1 MDINQLRN
9 VLRKYE
15 NNIGNG
21 QRRRQRQRTRTQSQS
36 IRKVQQCISKTI
48 KSQRCKKRTAHTKK
62 CWIHLAAQ
70 DNLRIKPSNI
80 PNAGKGLFAWKK
92 DFKKGCKISK
102 YTGRRLNKYQI
113 DLKYGDETAKYAMC
127 NGNKCIDANY
137 TTDAAAR
144 FANDA
149 RRTGFRNNA
158 ILTGKNHFALKAKSN
173 IHPHQEVLTPYGD
186 AYWER
191 D

>member
-1 MDINQLRN
+1 MDISQLRN
-9 VLRKYE
+9 VLRRYE
-15 NNIGNG
+15 NNINNTQG
-21 QRRRQRQRTRTQSQS
+21 QRRRQRKRTQSQS
-36 IRKVQQCISKTI
+36 IRKVQQCTSNTI

-92 DFKKGCKISK
+92 DFKKGSKISK
-102 YTGRRLNKYQI
+102 YTGRRLNRYQI
-113 DLKYGDETAKYAMC
+113 DLKYGDAIAEYAMC
-127 NGNKCIDANY
+127 NGNKCIDANH

-149 RRTGFRNNA
+149 RKTGFRNNA
-158 ILTGKNHFALKAKSN
+158 ILTGKNKFGLKAKSH
-173 IHPHQEVLTPYGD
+173 IRPHQEVLTSYGD
-186 AYWER
+186 AYWEK
-191 D
+191 